1 MDCGNKDVTVETN
14 GRILEFVQHEE
25 QLVSP
30 QAKLVNA
37 TVVPPCFIGPGAK
50 IVNSTV
56 GPHVSIGA
64 RSTVTDS
71 TLTDCIVG
79 EDSHLTRITLRN
91 SMIGR
96 HAVLDGQFVSLS
108 LGDYSRLEGE

>member
-14 GRILEFVQHEE
+14 GRILDFVQFDEE
-25 QLVSP
+25 LVSP
-30 QAKLVNA
+30 NAELVNA
-37 TVVPPCFIGPGAK
+37 RIIPPCFIGPGAK
-50 IVNSTV
+50 IVNSSV

-79 EDSHLTRITLRN
+79 EDSQLQRITLRN